1 MNGLQALKVLS
12 NCVNESQYHATDMAQ
27 QNYFSHDGLSES
39 WDQRMNRFGV
49 PGSKGE
55 NIAAGQKSVPEVM
68 SSWMNSPGHRENILQ
83 AKFHSMSASL
93 ALGGTY
99 GYYWVQCFSSADG
112 K

>member
-1 MNGLQALKVLS
+1 MNGLQALKILS
-12 NCVNESQYHATDMAQ
+12 NCVSESQYHATDMAQ

-68 SSWMNSPGHRENILQ
+68 NSWMNSPGHRENILQ
-83 AKFHSMSASL
+83 AKFHSTSASL

-112 K
+112 Q